1 MLLIPTAA
9 RVTPSTRYWSWLA
22 LVLVTIKLASVLAD
36 PTQRFFLGDSESY
49 LHSALTGWIPPDR
62 SFLYGLFI
70 RFSAVASGDL
80 IGLLVAQ
87 SLCGVITALLCAR
100 IVCIDLGADRRG
112 AALIAC
118 LLAIEPAQLFYER
131 MVMAE
136 SLGTLCFIVMLS
148 CGLAYLRRGAW
159 PWLIAVALAGIATV
173 ALRMS
178 LLPVVLGFA
187 LLPPLAAALEHG
199 ARRSWSRTGLHLLIA
214 LVATGLVHTAYQRL
228 YGHLSEGAPAYLQ
241 SSGTFRLGLVAP
253 LVKPEHLQ
261 QVGLAPQLLQTVGP
275 PLADPRTREAQ
286 LWLDDG
292 LVAVLRRAAGA
303 DTESFARRITAQA
316 LRDDPLGLLRL
327 SLATTRDYFVASETS
342 PRMADDLGTRPL
354 SDGTL
359 ASLRERLHHDGS
371 RAHEL
376 RNPAA
381 VYFEQGGYW
390 LIFCL
395 FALAPLALLALL
407 RLWNR
412 RRAAAA
418 LLTLTA
424 LGLVAG
430 QLLFSHIVS
439 FRYLHP
445 FPPLLLICAAAAL
458 VPQARRRSTLDALA

>member
-1 MLLIPTAA
+1 MPLILTAA
-9 RVTPSTRYWSWLA
+9 RATPSPRYWLWLA
-22 LVLVTIKLASVLAD
+22 LALVVLKLASILVD

-70 RFSAVASGDL
+70 RFSAVTSGDL
-80 IGLLVAQ
+80 VGLLVAQ
-87 SLCGVITALLCAR
+87 SLCGVIAALLCAR
-100 IVCIDLGADRRG
+100 IVCIDLGTDQRF
-112 AALIAC
+112 AAPVAC

-136 SLGTLCFIVMLS
+136 SLGTLCFIAMLS
-148 CGLAYLRRGAW
+148 YGLAYLRRGAW
-159 PWLIAVALAGIATV
+159 PWLIVVALAGIATV

-187 LLPPLAAALEHG
+187 LLPPLAAALDRS
-199 ARRSWSRTGLHLLIA
+199 ARRSWPRIGLHLLIA

-228 YGHLSEGAPAYLQ
+228 YGHLSEGPPTYLQ

-261 QVGLAPQLLQTVGP
+261 QVGLAPRLLQTVGP

-292 LVAVLRRAAGA
+292 LIAVLRRAAGT
-303 DTESFARRITAQA
+303 DTEAFARRITAQA

-327 SLATTRDYFVASETS
+327 SLATTRDYFLASETS
-342 PRMADDLGTRPL
+342 PRMVDDLGTRPL
-354 SDGTL
+354 SAGTL
-359 ASLRERLHHDGS
+359 TSLRERLHHDGS
-371 RAHEL
+371 LAHDL

-381 VYFEQGGYW
+381 VYFERSGYW

-395 FALAPLALLALL
+395 FALTPLALLALL

-424 LGLVAG
+424 LGLVTG

-458 VPQARRRSTLDALA
+458 SPQARRRNTLDALA